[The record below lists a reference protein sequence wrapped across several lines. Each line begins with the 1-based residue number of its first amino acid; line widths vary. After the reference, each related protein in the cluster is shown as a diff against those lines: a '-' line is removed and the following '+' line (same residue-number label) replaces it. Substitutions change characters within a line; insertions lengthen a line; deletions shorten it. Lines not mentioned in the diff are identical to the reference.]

1 MSKPILLVAGGTRG
15 DVQPYMA
22 LAMGLRQQGYAVTMA
37 TSASWTPWV
46 NYLGVALVTL
56 PADPTDLLLTAEYR
70 SALSL
75 HAGVGAGLLATWR
88 YLQAARPMM
97 HELLIYAQRSTFTKS
112 VVVAGLATQWVA
124 HANVQQSQVIWG
136 LLQPLIPTA
145 AFASP
150 LWPTTRLPMRW
161 NLMSHRL
168 MNRMLWWP
176 WRINGG
182 GVTGGLTQ
190 INRQPALI
198 ASSPALLPSWPD
210 KAPHHVVTGTWQMPV
225 SPAIPPAIQQFIDQD
240 APYIVAT
247 FGSPAANESTALYA
261 TVVAAAA
268 QLGVRLLLQVPSHV
282 TQFVNSD
289 LLLVTHADIP
299 HQPIFARAVAVIHHG
314 GAGTFAAATASG
326 VPSIIVPRGVDQ
338 RFWAAQAERLY
349 VAPPPLARHTL
360 TTELLAVH
368 LHDVITNLDYRQAAR
383 TVARQMSSEQ
393 GVANAIQVL
402 VPYTGTV

>member
-1 MSKPILLVAGGTRG
+1 MSKPVLLVAGGTRG

-22 LAMGLRQQGYAVTMA
+22 LALGLRQRGFAVTMA
-37 TSASWTPWV
+37 TSARWTPWV
-46 NYLGVALVTL
+46 NHFGVALVTL
-56 PADPTDLLLTAEYR
+56 PSDPTDLLLTPEYR

-75 HAGVGAGLLATWR
+75 HAGVGTGLLATWR

-97 HELLIYAQRSTFTKS
+97 SELLMYSQRTIFTKS

-124 HANVQQSQVIWG
+124 HANLQQPQVIWG
-136 LLQPLIPTA
+136 LLQPLIPTD

-150 LWPTTRLPMRW
+150 LWPTTRIPLRW
-161 NLMSHRL
+161 NKMSHRI

-225 SPAIPPAIQQFIDQD
+225 SPAIPPAVQQFIDQD

-247 FGSPAANESTALYA
+247 FGSPAANESTALYD

-282 TQFVNSD
+282 TQFVNNE
-289 LLLVTHADIP
+289 LLLVTHVDIP
-299 HQPIFARAVAVIHHG
+299 HQPIFERAVAVLHHG
-314 GAGTFAAATASG
+314 GAGTFAAATANG

-349 VAPPPLARHTL
+349 VAPPPLARRAVTV
-360 TTELLAVH
+360 ELLAARVH
-368 LHDVITNLDYRQAAR
+368 EVITNLDYRQAAR
-383 TVARQMSSEQ
+383 TIARQMSSEQ

-402 VPYTGTV
+402 APYTGTV